1 MAVANTEV
9 KYYRSTDSG
18 APTLSGEAGKL
29 INVLDG
35 LIAGYGQVTL
45 DSLVVASDVAT
56 GTLSTGHG
64 FVMVGGTVGPVILI
78 AGATPSS
85 LNGEW
90 RIATVPG
97 STTFTFVTEGISDQ
111 TATGTITAKIAP
123 AGRTKVYS
131 GTNLA
136 AYQCDDPTGNQFF
149 HYIDDTNATNA
160 RFRGYESMTSIS
172 SGTNPFPTDAQQSGG
187 LYFYKSSAASS
198 ATRPWI
204 AILDQ
209 HLIYLFADGANNSAW
224 NGFLLFGDGNSYKA
238 NDAYACLVLGA
249 VTAGNDT
256 YFYSLNTVQG
266 SYTARSYTQVGT
278 SIATGRTSHGRMNYI
293 GYTTGGNPV
302 LPSPVDNN
310 AHVWPVEFYENAGP
324 GRGLMPG
331 LWCPVHN
338 GGISHGTLI
347 SDIANLPD
355 HVLMCHKT
363 AGSYYPAMDI
373 SGPWR

>member
-18 APTLSGEAGKL
+18 APMFSGGAGKL
-29 INVLDG
+29 INVLDV

-97 STTFTFVTEGISDQ
+97 STTFTFATEGISDQ

-149 HYIDDTNATNA
+149 LYVDDTGTTNA

-172 SGTNPFPTDAQQSGG
+172 SGTNPFPTDAQLSGG
-187 LYFYKSSAASS
+187 LYCYKSNAAST

-204 AILDQ
+204 IIADP
-209 HLIYLFADGANNSAW
+209 HFTYLFTDPTANASW
-224 NGFLLFGDGNSYKA
+224 NGGLAFGDGNSYKA
-238 NDAYACLVLGA
+238 DDAFAGLILGSQ
-249 VTAGNDT
+249 TSSGDFQLYNL
-256 YFYSLNTVQG
+256 SSTVG
-266 SYTARSYTQVGT
+266 SFIARSYTQTGT
-278 SIATGRTSHGRMNYI
+278 SIYAGRATHARMSSL
-293 GYTTGGNPV
+293 GYASGGVPV

-310 AHVWPVEFYENAGP
+310 AHVWPVEFYESAGP
-324 GRGLMPG
+324 GRGFMPG
-331 LWCPVHN
+331 LWCPIHN
-338 GGISHGTLI
+338 SGMSQGTII

-355 HVLMCHKT
+355 HVLMLQKT
-363 AGSYYPAMDI
+363 VSYYYAAMDI